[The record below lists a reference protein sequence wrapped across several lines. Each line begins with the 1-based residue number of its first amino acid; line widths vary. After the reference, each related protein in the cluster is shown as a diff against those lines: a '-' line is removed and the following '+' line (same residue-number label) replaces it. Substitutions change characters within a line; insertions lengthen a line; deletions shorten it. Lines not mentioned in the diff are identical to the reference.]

1 MEAAHGCWAFAE
13 PHYSFLLY
21 LLIMQGSLLK
31 LSNNISTFLALIGD
45 VLKMNWI
52 AFLYALFGNFKN
64 VLERSVFKDF
74 F

>member
-1 MEAAHGCWAFAE
+1 
-13 PHYSFLLY
+13 
-21 LLIMQGSLLK
+21 MQGSLLK